1 MDKTAI
7 LKQLKLAAPAL
18 GQSNLIAGLDC
29 FHFEKDVVSAF
40 NGSLAVTTK
49 LPEPFPVNGWISG
62 DTFVRVLNE
71 MPEPIALSVD
81 PKDNSLT
88 VRSLSSKVVF
98 PVAAIEHELFTAPPP
113 EADDI
118 KLPISGVFLNGI
130 KRCLASLGKAV
141 GVSEVG
147 VSLFINDGKCEM
159 FSSNGVTYSKYAFNL
174 TEEDKDAARTATV
187 FLPAAF
193 CENLSYLFA
202 ELLTCPD
209 EIAISRSHIRALFPT
224 VSLYSS
230 FYASP
235 VKSGIKS
242 IFNSTF
248 ADTKLVPIP
257 KGLVEAIRRV
267 DVINSTTSSF
277 DTQMH
282 YGPKL
287 VLMASGVGEIVETL
301 DLDYPSEGV
310 LIVDVRNLQK
320 VLDQCASIGFGKDCV
335 ALMGSDPYFS
345 HIISAKAS

>member
-1 MDKTAI
+1 VDKTVT

-18 GQSNLIAGLDC
+18 GQSNLIKGLDC
-29 FHFEKDVVSAF
+29 FHFDNDVVSAF
-40 NGSLAVTTK
+40 NGSLAVITK
-49 LPEPFPVNGWISG
+49 LPEPFPVNGWING
-62 DTFVRVLNE
+62 DTFVKVLGE
-71 MPEPIALSVD
+71 MPEPIAVSVD
-81 PKDNSLT
+81 SKDNSLT

-98 PVAAIEHELFTAPPP
+98 PVAAVENELFVAP
-113 EADDI
+113 EAESDDI

-130 KRCLASLGKAV
+130 ERCLASLGKAI

-147 VSLFINDGKCEM
+147 VSLFINAGRCEM
-159 FSSNGVTYSKYAFNL
+159 YSSNGVTYSRYAFDL
-174 TEEDKDAARTATV
+174 TEEDKGAARTATV

-193 CENLSYLFA
+193 CENLSYLFG

-235 VKSGIKS
+235 VKSGVKS

-248 ADTKLVPIP
+248 AETKLVPVP
-257 KGLVEAIRRV
+257 KGLVDAIRRV
-267 DVINSTTSSF
+267 DVINATTSSS

-287 VLMASGVGEIVETL
+287 VLTASGIGDIVETL

-310 LIVDVRNLQK
+310 LITDVRNLQK
-320 VLDQCASIGFGKDCV
+320 VLDHSASIGFGKDCV
-335 ALMGSDPYFS
+335 ALLGSDPYFS
-345 HIISAKAS
+345 HIISAKAP